1 MCYQFLIPYWHN
13 IFLSLMEDK
22 FGLSLVRLYE
32 VRNDILLWIKP
43 KYPRYMYFMALYQKL
58 GFVSMV
64 SWICFVPF

>member
-1 MCYQFLIPYWHN
+1 
-13 IFLSLMEDK
+13 MEDK